1 MTITAIKKENF
12 KRTIELLINK
22 YKAYDIDNEG
32 AHIHMLIDFENNT
45 IPCELSRDC
54 MFESWD
60 PLELGGNGWSDE
72 EINTHK
78 SSTKIVDIIIQ
89 DIKKINLK

>member
-60 PLELGGNGWSDE
+60 ILCNSICRGFCSWSLVVLV
-72 EINTHK
+72 
-78 SSTKIVDIIIQ
+78 S
-89 DIKKINLK
+89 